1 MAVNPYCIAECFYI
15 FKYKPVCMA
24 VIHDT
29 EPADPFPF
37 YQGVKTFCAGIVP
50 WAGPRLNLMSAAVA
64 VGYMDQGFER
74 KYSGCRRRRF
84 SPPPV
89 WFILLQSHFSRAIRR
104 RMRRGSSETARR
116 GEMYRSKKSICSIQ
130 SGGSPCFRPIR
141 YRVSGSSS
149 GHALFISDS
158 SGSFSPS
165 FFRPGTLLSV
175 CLSEQADRVFAA
187 AAGFRELYPKFR
199 S

>member
-1 MAVNPYCIAECFYI
+1 MAVNPYCIAECFCI

-50 WAGPRLNLMSAAVA
+50 WAGSRLNLMSAAVA

-74 KYSGCRRRRF
+74 K
-84 SPPPV
+84 
-89 WFILLQSHFSRAIRR
+89 LQSHFSRAIRR

-116 GEMYRSKKSICSIQ
+116 GRNISEQEKHTQYTIRRLSLLSADSLPRIGQ
-130 SGGSPCFRPIR
+130 FQRPCLVHIRQFRQLF
-141 YRVSGSSS
+141 
-149 GHALFISDS
+149 ALF
-158 SGSFSPS
+158 
-165 FFRPGTLLSV
+165 L
-175 CLSEQADRVFAA
+175 
-187 AAGFRELYPKFR
+187 
-199 S
+199 